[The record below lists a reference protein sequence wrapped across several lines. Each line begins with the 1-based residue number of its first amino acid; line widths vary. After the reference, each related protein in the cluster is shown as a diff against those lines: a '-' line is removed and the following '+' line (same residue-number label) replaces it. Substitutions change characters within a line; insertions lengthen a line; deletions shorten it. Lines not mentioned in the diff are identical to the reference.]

1 MAMKFSLFLAAA
13 GAMAAT
19 GCASDARPNDLCE
32 VPPPRQ
38 AGGAL
43 PIGQAWSGTI
53 VPFGSAVSSD
63 GRLVAAYYDA
73 ERYLTLATYDPEAE
87 RLCRKRLASRFA
99 GWDAHNA
106 LTVAIDDAGTVHIA
120 GNMHVSPLVYARGP
134 LDDLDAVRLQPMLG
148 RNEVSATYPQFMHDD
163 DGNLLFLY
171 RDGMSGNGSWLLNA
185 WNGGKWQR
193 IGELFADRDTKG
205 PVNAYPTAFV
215 KDGSGRF
222 HVAVVWRRTPDVATN
237 FSLTYAST
245 RDFRQWDVGGR
256 RVNGPLSPET
266 MEMVDAPGVQ
276 HGLVNNALLQISRS
290 GKPVLLYTKFVDGQ
304 KSGVVAANRMNGA
317 WREQTIVVGKTAV
330 QVSGGGSMPG
340 LPVFRFGET
349 RDNGDMHVSAVIA
362 GDQTELLLNPDT
374 LKAKPWRSDVGPNG
388 NSAPVKPVTKVSL
401 EIPQGMD
408 NATIRKVQVRQNG
421 MDGPIEGELR
431 WFAQGVNQDRPHA
444 CTKQAPVAC
453 KPPASPL
460 LWVPAAE

>member
-1 MAMKFSLFLAAA
+1 MKFSLSLAAA
-13 GAMAAT
+13 GALVAT

-53 VPFGSAVSSD
+53 VPFGSAVNSD

-87 RLCRKRLASRFA
+87 RLCHKRLASRFA

-106 LTVAIDDAGTVHIA
+106 LTVAIDDAGIVHIA
-120 GNMHVSPLVYARGP
+120 GNMHASPLVYARGP

-148 RNEVSATYPQFMHDD
+148 RNEASATYPQFMHDD
-163 DGNLLFLY
+163 HGNLLFLY

-215 KDGSGRF
+215 KDGPERF

-290 GKPVLLYTKFVDGQ
+290 GEPVLLYTKFVDGQ
-304 KSGVVAANRMNGA
+304 KSGVVAATRMNGA

-349 RDNGDMHVSAVIA
+349 RSNGDMHVSAVIA
-362 GDQTELLLNPDT
+362 RDQTELLLDPDT
-374 LKAKPWRSDVGPNG
+374 LTAKPWRPDVGPNA
-388 NSAPVKPVTKVSL
+388 SRARAKLMPDVTLK
-401 EIPQGMD
+401 IPKGMD
-408 NATIRKVQVRQNG
+408 KATVRKVQVRQNG
-421 MDGPIEGELR
+421 LDGPIEGELR

-444 CTKQAPVAC
+444 CTEQAPVAC

-460 LWVPAAE
+460 LWVPAPD